1 MPSKKALNKKEAAKW
16 LGKPVMVVL
25 KDGSYYVGM
34 MSNVE
39 KDRITLS
46 GLRPDNKLP
55 VSIMESKDKAQIS
68 GFLSSLFGGLGGGPG
83 ATGAESGGI
92 GGLGLFQLFGQ
103 IMPHI
108 QVGMN
113 VVKSIMPLMG
123 MLKA

>member
-1 MPSKKALNKKEAAKW
+1 MPSKKALNKKEAAQW

-34 MSNVE
+34 MSSVE

-46 GLRPDNKLP
+46 GLRPDKKLP
-55 VSIMESKDKAQIS
+55 VSIRESEDKAQIS

-83 ATGAESGGI
+83 VTGAASGGF
-92 GGLGLFQLFGQ
+92 GGLGIFQLFGQ